1 MSSRQEITVETV
13 QDADSV
19 WQQWRD
25 AHPALLGDTE
35 TCYVARVGDRSVFID
50 SQANS
55 VCSLITDDEDDGGW
69 SQWWPVEAPEDDLE
83 VFVMDYN
90 NPSGAKVTLSVA
102 GVVDTLEWGMRSGM
116 SDSVMEDVWK
126 GHRKGLTNREIDRA
140 SEILAHKGL

>member
-19 WQQWRD
+19 WQQWKNT
-25 AHPALLGDTE
+25 HPAVVGDTP

-50 SQANS
+50 SQADS
-55 VCSLITDDEDDGGW
+55 VCSLITDDEDDGSW
-69 SQWWPVEAPEDDLE
+69 SQWWPVEAPEDALE

-102 GVVDTLEWGMRSGM
+102 GVLDTLEWGMRSGM
-116 SDSVMEDVWK
+116 PDSVMEDVWK
-126 GHRKGLTNREIDRA
+126 AHRKDLTNREIDRA